1 MNKSIHIKMLEVWF
15 ATGSQHL
22 YGPETLKQVA
32 QHSAI
37 VSKHLNNEEEIPVKV
52 VFKDV
57 QSMLRCQSQ

>member
-37 VSKHLNNEEEIPVKV
+37 VSKHLNNEEEIPVKG
-52 VFKDV
+52 DL